1 VPLMVPRRVMERQ
14 VLAMTPP
21 PAGKP
26 RVPAMMPRVP
36 VMMPRV
42 PVMMPRLVMVPRVLA
57 GEALAG
63 LPPARAAEVAQEA
76 VCAKRHPPARVCRSS
91 ISP

>member
-1 VPLMVPRRVMERQ
+1 VPLMVPRRVVERQ

-26 RVPAMMPRVP
+26 RVPA
-36 VMMPRV
+36 MMPRV

>member
-1 VPLMVPRRVMERQ
+1 MVPRRVMERQ

-26 RVPAMMPRVP
+26 RVPA
-36 VMMPRV
+36 MMPRV

>member
-1 VPLMVPRRVMERQ
+1 MPLMVPRRVMERQ

-26 RVPAMMPRVP
+26 RVPA
-36 VMMPRV
+36 MMPRV